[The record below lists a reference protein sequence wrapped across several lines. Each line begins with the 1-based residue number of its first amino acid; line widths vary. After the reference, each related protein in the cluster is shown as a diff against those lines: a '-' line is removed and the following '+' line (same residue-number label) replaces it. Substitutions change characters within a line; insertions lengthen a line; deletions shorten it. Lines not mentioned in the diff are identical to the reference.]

1 MLGVGIARLVGT
13 DISAVNAAAIGS
25 ETILKRAYPVDILA
39 DVWAGAITG
48 GPTDVRDKVNATGLP
63 AAMNTLEFAAPPPS
77 EDPFLC

>member
-1 MLGVGIARLVGT
+1 MVVDALAVTIDIA
-13 DISAVNAAAIGS
+13 
-25 ETILKRAYPVDILA
+25 VDILA
-39 DVWAGAITG
+39 DVWAGAITS